1 MEREDLLGGLEDA
14 GLTSYQA
21 EAYLTL
27 LDMGVSPAVD
37 VARNCSIPV
46 PRIYDVLNEL
56 EQMGYA
62 ETLDRE
68 TLHARARE
76 PAEFVQDLHE
86 RSDRISEVADE
97 IEERW
102 EASPLGDNKM
112 NVTKRVETVVDHA
125 EDLIRE
131 ADSSVDLA
139 LTDEQ
144 LVAYERALADA
155 MDNDV
160 VVRASVVPT
169 EGIDLAA
176 HPVADL
182 VTEIRER
189 PLPGP
194 FCALADRTRACLAP
208 TTRMPEPYGV
218 VIDDDIV
225 PFIFRWYFQTC
236 LWEVWDTVSRRRQDQ
251 PVYVCLEAFIRDVYP
266 LWWDDAMI
274 SVTVR
279 GTETDSGRD
288 RAVSGVLVDVH
299 YSAES
304 ARTSRPPTLLEL
316 AGQATVALWTPNGT
330 RTVGSWGALLEDLEA
345 RRVTVD
351 AIELPAP

>member
-1 MEREDLLGGLEDA
+1 MEEDELLGGLEDA
-14 GLTSYQA
+14 GLTTYQS

-56 EQMGYA
+56 EQMGYV

-86 RSDRISEVADE
+86 RSDRISAVADE
-97 IEERW
+97 IEDRW
-102 EASPLGDNKM
+102 EASPLGDSKM
-112 NVTKRVETVVDHA
+112 NVTKRVETVLDHA

-131 ADSSVDLA
+131 AESSVDLA

-144 LVAYERALADA
+144 LVAYESALDEA
-155 MDNDV
+155 MDDGV
-160 VVRASVVPT
+160 VVRASVVPA
-169 EGIDLAA
+169 EGIDLAE
-176 HPVADL
+176 HPVSDV

-189 PLPGP
+189 PIPGP
-194 FCALADRTRACLAP
+194 FCALVDRTKACLAP
-208 TTRMPEPYGV
+208 TTRMSDPYGV
-218 VIDDDIV
+218 VIDDDIM

-236 LWEVWDTVSRRRQDQ
+236 LWAVWDTVSCNRGGS
-251 PVYVCLEAFIRDVYP
+251 PVYVSLEEFIRDIYP
-266 LWWDDAMI
+266 LWRDDAVV

-279 GTETDSGRD
+279 GTETESGTD
-288 RAVSGVLVDVH
+288 REVSGVLVDVQ
-299 YSAES
+299 YSAAS
-304 ARTSRPPTLLEL
+304 VTSNQTPSLVDLS
-316 AGQATVALWTPNGT
+316 GQAAITLWTPEG
-330 RTVGSWGALLEDLEA
+330 RCSVGSWGALLEDIEA
-345 RRVTVD
+345 CRVTVD
-351 AIELPAP
+351 AIEWLD